1 MSISS
6 LYARSSLG
14 FTTDLWPLKGYCEL
28 QTCLFYEVVLIYLLG
43 YFNSKWSSLYDGHD
57 AWVYINAWWILYN
70 STVPVIAEK
79 LTSWGFKACSS
90 RRNNGAFGAMFPDC
104 MFFILHLFC
113 TVHTLMAVIL
123 RNLPR
128 NYAYNNIY
136 GLFPLTVPAST
147 KSLLLKFHS
156 PLQLYDFERPTQRC
170 PHILNTCEDISSVLN
185 RPDVFAT
192 TYGSD
197 LELLTKGYGQ
207 VRIVHSEHQLTYL
220 LQIYVGIRWWKTVS
234 RRSWCLKYTLILWV
248 QAWRRTI
255 YGAVIWSFARNNSYL
270 HYQFLCA
277 LMPDA
282 QSFRK
287 YARYLSD
294 TAAELITLKTKQQY
308 ISTYLFAILTFI
320 YILTSLAMQT
330 NIRRPLT

>member
-1 MSISS
+1 
-6 LYARSSLG
+6 
-14 FTTDLWPLKGYCEL
+14 
-28 QTCLFYEVVLIYLLG
+28 
-43 YFNSKWSSLYDGHD
+43 
-57 AWVYINAWWILYN
+57 
-70 STVPVIAEK
+70 
-79 LTSWGFKACSS
+79 
-90 RRNNGAFGAMFPDC
+90 
-104 MFFILHLFC
+104 
-113 TVHTLMAVIL
+113 MAVIL

-220 LQIYVGIRWWKTVS
+220 LQIYVGIR
-234 RRSWCLKYTLILWV
+234 
-248 QAWRRTI
+248 
-255 YGAVIWSFARNNSYL
+255 
-270 HYQFLCA
+270 
-277 LMPDA
+277 
-282 QSFRK
+282 
-287 YARYLSD
+287 
-294 TAAELITLKTKQQY
+294 
-308 ISTYLFAILTFI
+308 
-320 YILTSLAMQT
+320 
-330 NIRRPLT
+330 